1 MIFAVFTSDAASSP
15 ASEQRSV
22 LRRRAVACLGLVL
35 ALVSLGARAGD
46 FDLVI
51 RGGTIYDGSGGPP
64 VVADI
69 AVRDDRIVA
78 MGGGLGSG
86 ATVIEAS
93 GLAVAPGFIN
103 MLSWATDDLIED
115 GRSLSDI
122 RQGVTLEVM
131 GEGWSMGPLND
142 RLVEVARER
151 QGDIRYDITWRTLG
165 EYLAHLQARGIATN
179 VASFVGATTLRIHEI
194 GFEDRPATT
203 VELGRMQALVREAME
218 EGALGVG
225 SSLIYA
231 PAFYANTAELI
242 ALCEAAAPYGGRYI
256 SHLRS
261 EAGRLTEAVDEL
273 IHIAGTTGIGAEIYH
288 LKAAG
293 RANHGKLD
301 EVITRVEAARSR
313 GLDITAN
320 MYTYTAGATGL
331 DASMP
336 PWVQEGGFEAWAR
349 RLRDP
354 QLRERLRAEI
364 ANPGDGWE
372 NLYAEA
378 GGPDKLLLTAFR
390 NPKLRRYTGM
400 SLAAVAEARGQDP
413 IDTMMDLV
421 VEDGSRV
428 GTVYFLMAEDNV
440 RRKIALPWMAFGSDS
455 GSMAPEGVF
464 LESNPHPRGYGNFAR
479 LLGRYV
485 REEQLITLADAVH
498 RLSGF
503 PAANLGL
510 RDRGLLKPGYFAD
523 IVVFDPD
530 TVTDHATFAEP
541 HQLATGVRD
550 VVVNGVVVLRDERST
565 GAMPGRFVRGPG
577 FVGSAAADSGVA
589 AMRADEAPAGGS

>member
-1 MIFAVFTSDAASSP
+1 MYQRHHRAFGRIFTAMV
-15 ASEQRSV
+15 
-22 LRRRAVACLGLVL
+22 
-35 ALVSLGARAGD
+35 ALVFVAPGARAAD

-51 RGGTIYDGSGGPP
+51 RGGTIYDGTGGPP
-64 VVADI
+64 VVADL
-69 AVRDDRIVA
+69 AVRDGRIVA
-78 MGGGLGSG
+78 MGWGLGG
-86 ATVIEAS
+86 GDTVIDAA

-103 MLSWATDDLIED
+103 MLSWATESLIED

-131 GEGWSMGPLND
+131 GEGWSMGPLNE
-142 RLVEVARER
+142 RLVEVAQQR
-151 QGDIRYDITWRTLG
+151 QGDIRYDITWRSLG
-165 EYLAHLQARGIATN
+165 EYLAQLEAKGIATN

-194 GFEDRPATT
+194 GFDDRPATPA
-203 VELGRMQALVREAME
+203 ELLRMQALVREAME

-231 PAFYANTAELI
+231 PAFYASTEELI
-242 ALCEAAAPYGGRYI
+242 ALCQAAAPYGGRYI

-273 IHIAGTTGIGAEIYH
+273 IHIAEAAGIGAEIYH

-301 EVITRVEAARSR
+301 EVIAKVEAARSR

-336 PWVQEGGFEAWAR
+336 PWVQEGGFEAWAG

-354 QLRERLRAEI
+354 RIRERLREEI
-364 ANPGDGWE
+364 ARPGDGWE

-378 GGPDKLLLTAFR
+378 GGADRLLLTAFR
-390 NPKLRRYTGM
+390 NPELKRYTGM
-400 SLAAVAEARGQDP
+400 SLEAVAGARGQDP
-413 IDTMMDLV
+413 IDAMMDLV
-421 VEDGSRV
+421 VEDGTRV
-428 GTVYFLMAEDNV
+428 GTVYFLMDEDNV
-440 RRKIALPWMAFGSDS
+440 RRKLALPWMAFGSDS
-455 GSMAPEGVF
+455 ASMAPEGIF
-464 LESNPHPRGYGNFAR
+464 LGSNPHPRGYGNFAR

-485 REEQLITLADAVH
+485 REEKLITLADAVH

-523 IVVFDPD
+523 IVVFDPAS
-530 TVTDHATFAEP
+530 VTDHATFAEP

-550 VVVNGVVVLRDERST
+550 VVVNGVVVLRDEHST

-577 FVGSAAADSGVA
+577 FRDTGSASAQSPARDTLSPMQGV
-589 AMRADEAPAGGS
+589 RPATSQRVSR